1 MVKATIPRHI
11 GHYVMDIFRILENV
25 KGFPTFNLSD
35 DFFIHFTPLSR
46 AKEILH
52 SGHLLSNPP
61 YKKFGISGI
70 QAVSAIYGTFLPG
83 VQTTHIKS
91 DEEIVAVVFKTNIP
105 PDIGHAEEVI
115 WQEHVDK
122 LPLLDAKIITKQEAI
137 KILQK
142 GKKVDTFFYA
152 NK

>member
-1 MVKATIPRHI
+1 
-11 GHYVMDIFRILENV
+11 MDLFSILENV
-25 KGFPTFNLSD
+25 KGFPTFNLED

-46 AKEILH
+46 AKEILS
-52 SGHLLSNPP
+52 SGYLLSNPP

-70 QAVSAIYGTFLPG
+70 QAISAVYGTFLPG
-83 VQTTHIKS
+83 VQTTHIKT
-91 DEEIVAVVFKTNIP
+91 DEDIVAVVFKTNIL

-115 WQEHVDK
+115 WKEHVEK
-122 LPLLDAKIITKQEAI
+122 LPLINAKIITKQEAI

-142 GKKVDTFFYA
+142 GKNIDTFFYT